1 MKMTPPL
8 VAASYPDCDVSLNKN
23 TSRRSL
29 GSVREDIPT
38 ANVNVN
44 AHGGNYKPYEEVNG
58 INGINGNTSHEKCDS
73 KIKFEDM
80 LNSEFTFP
88 SRSATTA
95 TTATTTTTSASTNP
109 TTINTNHN
117 RSNPQLS
124 HDRSNSQHSHHPSR
138 LSISSKASS
147 KSHQEYI
154 NSLAM
159 PPPEVIQEI
168 NHVQE
173 EKEVEGIARRL
184 SENPNLSEDE
194 RRKAAELIQRNYRGH
209 RERRI
214 LEGKRLDVGTRWVE
228 AVKEARYRN
237 LTTPRAR
244 DSGERERGSRSF
256 DVEGEPSIH
265 TEGMGSSTATTQNRT
280 SHARENWKKIGMIAR
295 RAGGDEESDEESDE
309 DSGDLNE
316 EERAAKRKRRME
328 EKAARQK
335 AAKIM
340 DLQYFLEMVDLKH
353 RYGSN
358 LRTYHG
364 EWKKANTNENFFY
377 WLDYGEGRFIDC
389 QGCPRERLDREQVR
403 YLSKE
408 ERLDYLVKIDGDG
421 RLRWA
426 KNGER
431 IDTTTEWRDSI
442 KGIVR
447 NDDDTPV
454 FTPLS
459 GEADN
464 EGESDS
470 DSSSD
475 ESHLHHHSH
484 PHIRPQSQTQ
494 EQKLEAEQEE
504 SRASK
509 YASPEYDNAQGMKKI
524 SHMSASTIF
533 NKLLRGSVKK
543 NTWIFVADTS
553 FRLYVGIKQSGA
565 FQHSS
570 FLHGSRISAAG
581 LIKIKDGRLTKLSPL
596 SGHYR
601 PPVSNFRA
609 FVKNLKGEGCDMGRV
624 SISRS
629 YAVLVGLEAYVKTR
643 KRAKKV
649 MGKVVRRRDK
659 MLDKEEVR
667 RREEDAMDK
676 SESAE
681 KERKFL
687 EEEERRKRE
696 ERRFLDRVVGGRLRG
711 LSLGSRDGGNATSS
725 AEMEAQRTHTRNA
738 SIGVVENNKIP
749 AVDKGKGK
757 ETQREK
763 EAEIDVPGQGPE
775 NAIPPQGIREE

>member
-8 VAASYPDCDVSLNKN
+8 VAASYPDCDEPLDKN

-29 GSVREDIPT
+29 GSVRENVPT
-38 ANVNVN
+38 ANVNANVN
-44 AHGGNYKPYEEVNG
+44 ARGGNYKPYEEVNG
-58 INGINGNTSHEKCDS
+58 INGINGNTTHEKCDS
-73 KIKFEDM
+73 KIKFEDTT
-80 LNSEFTFP
+80 NSEFTFP
-88 SRSATTA
+88 SRSATT
-95 TTATTTTTSASTNP
+95 TTTTSPANRTPTTTNP
-109 TTINTNHN
+109 NHN
-117 RSNPQLS
+117 RSNSRLPHS
-124 HDRSNSQHSHHPSR
+124 RSNSQHSHHQSR
-138 LSISSKASS
+138 VSVSSKASS

-154 NSLAM
+154 NSLVM

-173 EKEVEGIARRL
+173 EKEKEAIARRL
-184 SENPNLSEDE
+184 SGDPNLSEDE

-244 DSGERERGSRSF
+244 DGGENEGGRRSS
-256 DVEGEPSIH
+256 DVEGEPPID
-265 TEGMGSSTATTQNRT
+265 TEGIGSSVATSQNRT

-295 RAGGDEESDEESDE
+295 RAGGDEESDEESDG

-316 EERAAKRKRRME
+316 EERAARRKRRME

-431 IDTTTEWRDSI
+431 IDTTTEWRDSM

-454 FTPLS
+454 FTPLR

-470 DSSSD
+470 ESSSD
-475 ESHLHHHSH
+475 ESPLHHHSH
-484 PHIRPQSQTQ
+484 THIHTQPQTQ
-494 EQKLEAEQEE
+494 EQRLEAQQEE

-509 YASPEYDNAQGMKKI
+509 YASPEYDNAQGMKKV

-649 MGKVVRRRDK
+649 VGKVVRRRDK

-667 RREEDAMDK
+667 RREEDAIDK

-681 KERKFL
+681 KERRFL

-711 LSLGSRDGGNATSS
+711 LSLGSRDGGNAASS
-725 AEMEAQRTHTRNA
+725 AEMTTQRTHTRNA
-738 SIGVVENNKIP
+738 STGGTGHNISP

-757 ETQREK
+757 ETEREK
-763 EAEIDVPGQGPE
+763 EAEINVPGQGPE

>member
-1 MKMTPPL
+1 MTPPL

-73 KIKFEDM
+73 KIKFEDT
-80 LNSEFTFP
+80 LNTEFTFP

-95 TTATTTTTSASTNP
+95 TTTTTLASTNP

-138 LSISSKASS
+138 LSVSSKASS

-237 LTTPRAR
+237 LTTPRAK

-256 DVEGEPSIH
+256 DVEGEPSTH
-265 TEGMGSSTATTQNRT
+265 TEGMGSSMATTQNRT

-484 PHIRPQSQTQ
+484 PHIRTQSQTQ

-509 YASPEYDNAQGMKKI
+509 YASPEYDNAQGMKKV

-667 RREEDAMDK
+667 RREVDAMDK

-725 AEMEAQRTHTRNA
+725 ADMEAQRTHTRNA

-757 ETQREK
+757 ETEREK
-763 EAEIDVPGQGPE
+763 EAEIDVPGQGAE

>member
-1 MKMTPPL
+1 MAPPL
-8 VAASYPDCDVSLNKN
+8 AAASYHDCDVSLSNKD

-29 GSVREDIPT
+29 NPVQEDIST
-38 ANVNVN
+38 ANLN
-44 AHGGNYKPYEEVNG
+44 GGNYKPYGENSG
-58 INGINGNTSHEKCDS
+58 INGLNGAASHKKCDS
-73 KIKFEDM
+73 KISIGDTSTSNGDFI
-80 LNSEFTFP
+80 SP
-88 SRSATTA
+88 SRSM
-95 TTATTTTTSASTNP
+95 TTTT
-109 TTINTNHN
+109 NTNHDRSN
-117 RSNPQLS
+117 DNSRTQSLHSRSNPQ
-124 HDRSNSQHSHHPSR
+124 RSHHPSR

-147 KSHQEYI
+147 KSHQDYI
-154 NSLAM
+154 NSLTM
-159 PPPEVIQEI
+159 PPLEVLQKI

-173 EKEVEGIARRL
+173 QKEVDAIAKRL
-184 SENPNLSEDE
+184 GDDPNLSEDE
-194 RRKAAELIQRNYRGH
+194 RRKAAVLIQRNYRGH

-214 LEGKRLDVGTRWVE
+214 LEGKRLDAGTRWVE

-237 LTTPRAR
+237 LTAPKAR
-244 DSGERERGSRSF
+244 EGGEDGRGSQSLHG
-256 DVEGEPSIH
+256 EGGDTPIN
-265 TEGMGSSTATTQNRT
+265 TEGMGSPATPSRT
-280 SHARENWKKIGMIAR
+280 SHARENWRKIGMIAR

-309 DSGDLNE
+309 ECSEGLNE
-316 EERAAKRKRRME
+316 EERIARRKRRLE

-358 LRTYHG
+358 LRTYHE
-364 EWKKANTNENFFY
+364 EWNKADTNENFFY

-408 ERLDYLVKIDGDG
+408 ERLDYLVKINSEG
-421 RLRWA
+421 RLCWA

-431 IDTTTEWRDSI
+431 VDTTTEWRDSV

-447 NDDDTPV
+447 NDDETPV
-454 FTPLS
+454 FSPV
-459 GEADN
+459 GEEADN
-464 EGESDS
+464 EEEEDES

-475 ESHLHHHSH
+475 DSPPYQHHSH
-484 PHIRPQSQTQ
+484 DQDHEEER
-494 EQKLEAEQEE
+494 EREE

-509 YASPEYDNAQGMKKI
+509 YATPEYDNVPGMKKV
-524 SHMSASTIF
+524 SHMSVSTIF

-581 LIKIKDGRLTKLSPL
+581 LIKIKDGRLAKLSPL

-609 FVKNLKGEGCDMGRV
+609 FVKNLKGEGCDMSHV

-649 MGKVVRRRDK
+649 VGKVVRRRDR
-659 MLDKEEVR
+659 MLDKEGVI
-667 RREEDAMDK
+667 RREEEQADK

-681 KERKFL
+681 KERRTL
-687 EEEERRKRE
+687 EEEERKR
-696 ERRFLDRVVGGRLRG
+696 RDDQRFLDRVVGGRLRG
-711 LSLGSRDGGNATSS
+711 LSLGSRDGGQTSG
-725 AEMEAQRTHTRNA
+725 ALAVQKLHARNF
-738 SIGVVENNKIP
+738 SIGNEVL
-749 AVDKGKGK
+749 DKGKRREREREVTI
-757 ETQREK
+757 ET
-763 EAEIDVPGQGPE
+763 PGQGPE
-775 NAIPPQGIREE
+775 NVMPPKAGNLE

>member
-1 MKMTPPL
+1 MKMSPPL
-8 VAASYPDCDVSLNKN
+8 ATASYPDFDVPLSKDTL
-23 TSRRSL
+23 RRSL
-29 GSVREDIPT
+29 SSVREDIPT
-38 ANVNVN
+38 VNRG
-44 AHGGNYKPYEEVNG
+44 GGNYKPYEQN
-58 INGINGNTSHEKCDS
+58 IRSNGINGNPSHKKCDS
-73 KIKFEDM
+73 KISVEDT
-80 LNSEFTFP
+80 LNNDFTFP
-88 SRSATTA
+88 SRSATT
-95 TTATTTTTSASTNP
+95 TTTTNNTNHDRTNP
-109 TTINTNHN
+109 QSPHN
-117 RSNPQLS
+117 RSNP
-124 HDRSNSQHSHHPSR
+124 QHSHHPSR
-138 LSISSKASS
+138 VSVSSKASS

-159 PPPEVIQEI
+159 PPPEVIRKI

-173 EKEVEGIARRL
+173 EKEKEAIAKRL
-184 SENPNLSEDE
+184 GDDPNLSENE
-194 RRKAAELIQRNYRGH
+194 RWKAAELIQRNYRGH

-214 LEGKRLDVGTRWVE
+214 LAGKRLDVGTRWVE

-244 DSGERERGSRSF
+244 ESGEKERGSRSL
-256 DVEGEPSIH
+256 DGEGHSSMN
-265 TEGMGSSTATTQNRT
+265 TEGVGSPTSTTTNRT
-280 SHARENWKKIGMIAR
+280 SHARENWRKIGMIAR
-295 RAGGDEESDEESDE
+295 RAGGDEESDEGSDHE
-309 DSGDLNE
+309 SGDLNE
-316 EERAAKRKRRME
+316 EELIARRKRRVE

-358 LRTYHG
+358 LRTYHE
-364 EWKKANTNENFFY
+364 EWKKADTNENFFY

-408 ERLDYLVKIDGDG
+408 ERLDYLVKIDEEG
-421 RLRWA
+421 RLCWA

-442 KGIVR
+442 RGIVR
-447 NDDDTPV
+447 NDDETPV
-454 FTPLS
+454 FTPVS
-459 GEADN
+459 EEGDNGGE
-464 EGESDS
+464 EESE
-470 DSSSD
+470 SSSD
-475 ESHLHHHSH
+475 ESPLHHNSH
-484 PHIRPQSQTQ
+484 TRTQSQSQVQ
-494 EQKLEAEQEE
+494 ELEVQREE

-509 YASPEYDNAQGMKKI
+509 YASPEYDNAPAMKKV

-609 FVKNLKGEGCDMGRV
+609 FVKNLKTEGCDMSRV

-659 MLDKEEVR
+659 MLDKEGVVR
-667 RREEDAMDK
+667 RDEEMEDK
-676 SESAE
+676 CESAE
-681 KERKFL
+681 KEVL
-687 EEEERRKRE
+687 EEEQKRKDDQR
-696 ERRFLDRVVGGRLRG
+696 LGLWAGG
-711 LSLGSRDGGNATSS
+711 
-725 AEMEAQRTHTRNA
+725 
-738 SIGVVENNKIP
+738 
-749 AVDKGKGK
+749 
-757 ETQREK
+757 
-763 EAEIDVPGQGPE
+763 
-775 NAIPPQGIREE
+775 